1 MILTLK
7 KARRDN
13 WTKRYFFVGTA
24 AKIGPSLDVTGFPVT
39 GLDAKDELK
48 FEKELGMPK
57 GTLGKGSKYWHTFHI
72 VIDAEGV
79 LLDDSIPENALKIK
93 FLKAQSLVA
102 DGTAGLKT
110 NSKAEYVLTNQ
121 EAEKVIKNKSRK
133 LRRDA
138 QNIAANM
145 EIDEMKGMVYL
156 YHQNPT
162 HMTVDSIE
170 DFVFEKLEEDPS
182 LFGLL
187 AKDPEREVKVFV
199 LSLVK
204 AGIMEVKGG
213 AYHYE
218 GEAIAYGL
226 EATALFLKDKTNQ
239 ELRIALEKR
248 LDIA

>member
-13 WTKRYFFVGTA
+13 WTKRYFFAGTS
-24 AKIGPSLDVTGFPVT
+24 AKIGPSLDITGFPVT
-39 GLDAKDELK
+39 GLDTKDEAK
-48 FEKELGMPK
+48 FEKDLGMPK
-57 GTLGKGSKYWHTFHI
+57 GTLGKGSSYWHTFHI
-72 VIDAEGV
+72 VVDAEGV
-79 LLDDSIPENALKIK
+79 VLNDEIPDNALKIK
-93 FLKAQSLVA
+93 FLQAQSLVA
-102 DGTAGLKT
+102 NGTDGIKT
-110 NSKAEYVLTNQ
+110 NAKAEYVLYSD
-121 EAEKVIKNKSRK
+121 EAEKAVKNKQRRT
-133 LRRDA
+133 RRDA

-156 YHQNPT
+156 YNQNPT
-162 HMTVDSIE
+162 HMSADSIE
-170 DFVFEKLEEDPS
+170 DFIFEKLEEDAV
-182 LFGLL
+182 LFSLL

-218 GEAIAYGL
+218 GESIAYGL
-226 EATALFLKDKTNQ
+226 ESTALFLKDKANQ